1 MIFLASA
8 SACLKLDEFHL
19 AILCDFQRLATMTRP
34 LHTALF
40 ATLAFVSAANAG
52 VLWNE
57 TVQGDLSN
65 DWLSPTVAQ
74 LVASEEGENILSGL
88 TGDDGTGVDRDYIT
102 VTIPAGAE
110 LTGIILQDY
119 FSPDFNMFM
128 GVVAGTTVVNPEEA
142 TDQSVL
148 GYALFGPTDVGIDLM
163 DELGIARY
171 PGGGFVAPVG
181 PGTYT
186 FWIQQTGEPTIYQMN
201 FIVVPAPGALAFASV
216 LLLPV
221 ARRRRVS

>member
-1 MIFLASA
+1 MKTLA
-8 SACLKLDEFHL
+8 
-19 AILCDFQRLATMTRP
+19 ATS
-34 LHTALF
+34 LV
-40 ATLAFVSAANAG
+40 ATLALATTSHAG

-57 TVQGDLSN
+57 TNQGDLSN
-65 DWLSPTVAQ
+65 NWLAPTVAT
-74 LVASEEGENILSGL
+74 LVASEDGENILSGT
-88 TGDDGTGVDRDYIT
+88 TGDDGTGIDRDYIT
-102 VTIPAGAE
+102 VTIPAGAQ

-148 GYALFGPTDVGIDLM
+148 GYALFGPSDLGNDLM
-163 DELGIARY
+163 EELAVPRY
-171 PGGGFVAPVG
+171 PGGGFIAPVG

-201 FIVVPAPGALAFASV
+201 FIVVPTPGALLATTALG
-216 LLLPV
+216 LL
-221 ARRRRVS
+221 AHRRTRRA

>member
-1 MIFLASA
+1 MTTHTTTSL
-8 SACLKLDEFHL
+8 
-19 AILCDFQRLATMTRP
+19 LAT
-34 LHTALF
+34 LVLC
-40 ATLAFVSAANAG
+40 SAANAG

-65 DWLSPTVAQ
+65 DWLAPTIGT
-74 LVASEEGENILSGL
+74 LVASEDGENILSG
-88 TGDDGTGVDRDYIT
+88 TSGDDGTGVDRDYIT

-110 LTGIILQDY
+110 LTAIILQDY

-128 GVVAGTTVVNPEEA
+128 GVVAGTTVVNPDDA

-148 GYALFGPTDVGIDLM
+148 GYTLFGPSDLGNDLM
-163 DELGIARY
+163 EELAVPRY
-171 PGGGFVAPVG
+171 PGGGFIAPVG

-201 FIVVPAPGALAFASV
+201 FVVVPGPGTVGVAGFMMFSM
-216 LLLPV
+216 
-221 ARRRRVS
+221 ARRRRAS

>member
-1 MIFLASA
+1 MKTLA
-8 SACLKLDEFHL
+8 
-19 AILCDFQRLATMTRP
+19 ATS
-34 LHTALF
+34 LV
-40 ATLAFVSAANAG
+40 ATLALAATSHAG

-57 TVQGDLSN
+57 TNQGDLSN
-65 DWLSPTVAQ
+65 DWLTPTVAT
-74 LVASEEGENILSGL
+74 LVASEDGENILSG
-88 TGDDGTGVDRDYIT
+88 TSGDDGTGIDRDYIT
-102 VTIPAGAE
+102 VTIPAGAQ

-148 GYALFGPTDVGIDLM
+148 GYALFGPSDLGNDLM
-163 DELGIARY
+163 EELAVPRY
-171 PGGGFVAPVG
+171 PGGGFIAPVG

-201 FIVVPAPGALAFASV
+201 FVVVPAPGAMVMAAMGLV
-216 LLLPV
+216 V
-221 ARRRRVS
+221 ARARNRRANQ